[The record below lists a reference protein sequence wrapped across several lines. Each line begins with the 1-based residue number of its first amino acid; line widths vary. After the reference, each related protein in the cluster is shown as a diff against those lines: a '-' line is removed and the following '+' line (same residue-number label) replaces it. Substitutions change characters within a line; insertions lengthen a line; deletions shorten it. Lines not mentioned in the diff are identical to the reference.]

1 MGALDW
7 VTAHLGLAV
16 LTVLACGLAVY
27 LVYVMV
33 HPERF

>member
-1 MGALDW
+1 VNGVD
-7 VTAHLGLAV
+7 V
-16 LTVLACGLAVY
+16 LLVLSIVVMLY

>member
-1 MGALDW
+1 M
-7 VTAHLGLAV
+7 GLASWLAQNPG
-16 LTVLACGLAVY
+16 LTALSVLALALGAY

>member
-1 MGALDW
+1 VDVLLALS
-7 VTAHLGLAV
+7 VVVMA
-16 LTVLACGLAVY
+16 Y

>member
-1 MGALDW
+1 MGAGGEPAVDVL
-7 VTAHLGLAV
+7 LAV
-16 LTVLACGLAVY
+16 SVAVMIY